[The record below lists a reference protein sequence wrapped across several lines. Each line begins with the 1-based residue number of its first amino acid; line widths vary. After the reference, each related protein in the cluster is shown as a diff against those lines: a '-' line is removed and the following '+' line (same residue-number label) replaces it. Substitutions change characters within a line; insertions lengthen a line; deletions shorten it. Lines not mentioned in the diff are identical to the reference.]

1 MGLEAGAADRPR
13 WGKMNTI
20 IDPRQLL
27 AANPM
32 RPLQFVI
39 VAITVALTAL
49 DGFDVLSI
57 SFASPGIAHEWGIDR
72 AALGFVL
79 SMELVGM
86 GIGSILLGG
95 VADSLGRRRTILG
108 CLLVMTLGM
117 YMVSRV
123 HNLTELS
130 LWRVFTGLGIGGMLA
145 ATNAVAAEFANVRRR
160 DLCVALMA
168 IGYPLGAVAGGLI
181 AAQLLK
187 SSDWRSVF
195 EFGAVVTALFFPL
208 VLWTMPESIGWL
220 AQRQPANALAMMNRT
235 LQRLGYE
242 PAQQLP
248 PLAMRSG
255 RAPLVDIFTPG
266 IAKSTVLVTA
276 TYFLH
281 ITTFYFILKWVP
293 KIVVDMGFPPAAAA
307 GVLIWANVGGAT
319 GGAMLGLLSLRY
331 SVKALTILLLV
342 ASTVMVTLF
351 GRGQPDLHGLS
362 MVSAFAGFC
371 TNGGVVGIYAV
382 LARTFPTALRAT
394 GTGFAIGCGRG
405 GAMIAPIIAGLLFTT
420 GFGLQYVAIVMG
432 IGSLVA
438 AVCLALLPLRANSAH
453 LDAAAHL

>member
-1 MGLEAGAADRPR
+1 MKA
-13 WGKMNTI
+13 
-20 IDPRQLL
+20 
-27 AANPM
+27 
-32 RPLQFVI
+32 LQIAV

-57 SFASPGIAHEWGIDR
+57 SFASPGIAREWHIDR
-72 AALGFVL
+72 GALGFVL

-123 HNLTELS
+123 HDLTELS

-145 ATNAVAAEFANVRRR
+145 ATNAVAAEFANTRRR

-168 IGYPLGAVAGGLI
+168 IGYPLGAVIGGLI
-181 AAQLLK
+181 AARLLK
-187 SSDWRSVF
+187 SSDWRAIF
-195 EFGAVVTALFFPL
+195 EFGAVVTAAFIPM
-208 VLWTMPESIGWL
+208 VLWAMPESIGWL
-220 AQRQPANALAMMNRT
+220 NQRQPPNALPMINKT
-235 LQRLGYE
+235 LLRLGYE
-242 PAQQLP
+242 PAKELP
-248 PLAMRSG
+248 PLALRSG
-255 RAPLVDIFTPG
+255 RAPLVDIFKPG
-266 IAKSTVLVTA
+266 MAKATVLVTA

-293 KIVVDMGFPPAAAA
+293 KIVVDMGFPPASAA
-307 GVLIWANVGGAT
+307 GVLVWANVGGAC
-319 GGAMLGLLSLRY
+319 GGAVLGLLSLRY
-331 SVKALTILLLV
+331 SVKPLTILLLI
-342 ASTVMVTLF
+342 ASTVMVTVF
-351 GRGQPDLHGLS
+351 GRGQPDLQGLA
-362 MVSAFAGFC
+362 VVCAIAGFC

-405 GAMIAPIIAGLLFTT
+405 GAMIAPIFAGLLFKG
-420 GFGLQYVAIVMG
+420 GFSLQYVAIVMG
-432 IGSLVA
+432 VGSLVA
-438 AVCLALLPLRANSAH
+438 ALCLALLPLRANDAH